1 MSQDEIIVDKVNF
14 IKRIAEKYDLV
25 YEEHIQKNGIKDFS
39 LYFDKENKYKI
50 SGYDFYVFNIIIDGL
65 RLDQNTVEI
74 LCRKHNLKVVPTILK
89 DYVIPQS
96 FEIHDLV
103 NVAKGKSKLLDTQ
116 DREGLVFRNYHENIS
131 FKAISPDFLLK
142 EIKTKC

>member
-50 SGYDFYVFNIIIDGL
+50 LNYDTFFFRSYSVLQSLAIDFMVLGNPIIKYGEFHNIISNDLTEQYIK
-65 RLDQNTVEI
+65 T
-74 LCRKHNLKVVPTILK
+74 LKYTYDEFIRITTFITKEQKADKKLK
-89 DYVIPQS
+89 DIK
-96 FEIHDLV
+96 
-103 NVAKGKSKLLDTQ
+103 N
-116 DREGLVFRNYHENIS
+116 
-131 FKAISPDFLLK
+131 DF
-142 EIKTKC
+142 

>member
-50 SGYDFYVFNIIIDGL
+50 LNYDTFFFRSYSVLHSLAIDFMVLGNPIIKYGEFHNIIS
-65 RLDQNTVEI
+65 N
-74 LCRKHNLKVVPTILK
+74 
-89 DYVIPQS
+89 
-96 FEIHDLV
+96 DL
-103 NVAKGKSKLLDTQ
+103 TEQ
-116 DREGLVFRNYHENIS
+116 Y
-131 FKAISPDFLLK
+131 
-142 EIKTKC
+142 IKTLKYTYDEFIRITTFITKEQKADKKLNDIKNDF

>member
-50 SGYDFYVFNIIIDGL
+50 LNYDTFFFRSYSVLQSLAIDFMVLGNPIIKYGEFHNIIS
-65 RLDQNTVEI
+65 N
-74 LCRKHNLKVVPTILK
+74 
-89 DYVIPQS
+89 
-96 FEIHDLV
+96 DL
-103 NVAKGKSKLLDTQ
+103 TEQ
-116 DREGLVFRNYHENIS
+116 Y
-131 FKAISPDFLLK
+131 
-142 EIKTKC
+142 IKTLKYTYDEFIRITTFITKEQKADKKLNDIKNDF

>member
-50 SGYDFYVFNIIIDGL
+50 LNYDTFFFRSYSVLQSLAIDFMVLGNPIIKYGEFHNIIS
-65 RLDQNTVEI
+65 N
-74 LCRKHNLKVVPTILK
+74 
-89 DYVIPQS
+89 
-96 FEIHDLV
+96 DL
-103 NVAKGKSKLLDTQ
+103 TEQ
-116 DREGLVFRNYHENIS
+116 Y
-131 FKAISPDFLLK
+131 
-142 EIKTKC
+142 IKTLKYTYDEFIRITTFITKEQKAYKKLNDIKNDF

>member
-50 SGYDFYVFNIIIDGL
+50 LNYDTFFFRAYSVLQSLSIDFMVLGNPRIKYGEFHNIISNDLTEQYIK
-65 RLDQNTVEI
+65 T
-74 LCRKHNLKVVPTILK
+74 LKYTYDEFIRITTFISKQQKAENKLK
-89 DYVIPQS
+89 DIK
-96 FEIHDLV
+96 
-103 NVAKGKSKLLDTQ
+103 N
-116 DREGLVFRNYHENIS
+116 
-131 FKAISPDFLLK
+131 DF
-142 EIKTKC
+142 